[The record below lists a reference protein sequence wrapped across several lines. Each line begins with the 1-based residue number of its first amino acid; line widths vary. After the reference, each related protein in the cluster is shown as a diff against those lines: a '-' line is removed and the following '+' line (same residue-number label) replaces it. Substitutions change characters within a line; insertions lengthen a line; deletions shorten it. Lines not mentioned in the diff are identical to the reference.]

1 MSSKERR
8 TDDRW
13 KELEVWQLADSLA
26 LGVYKATKSFP
37 SEELYGLTSQ
47 LRSAALSV
55 PTNIVEGCSR
65 MGNRELHRYSIIA
78 LGSLG
83 EVKYLLTFANRL
95 GYLAD
100 DFCISLGETAKRL
113 GAMLWRFSNSLKNKP

>member
-1 MSSKERR
+1 MSAKERR

-26 LGVYKATKSFP
+26 LDVYKATKSFP
-37 SEELYGLTSQ
+37 SEEHYGLTSQ
-47 LRSAALSV
+47 LRRAALSI

-65 MGNRELHRYSIIA
+65 MGNRELYRYSIIA

-83 EVKYLLTFANRL
+83 EVKYLLTFADRL
-95 GYLAD
+95 GYLTD
-100 DFCISLGETAKRL
+100 DSSKSLAETAKRL
-113 GAMLWRFSNSLKNKP
+113 GAMLWRFSDSLKKKP